1 MKDWKWFI
9 YGPID
14 DKKYFFKLKH
24 LIKSKYLENT
34 IIFKSPIYEKHKKKL
49 IFRNSSFLL
58 QTSKSENFNFSISE
72 ALENLKPV
80 IVTVNSPWDIV
91 KNNNLGYLFD
101 SSSKSIRGIINKLS
115 SLNKDRYF
123 ILVNNIKSYDS
134 KFSWS
139 IFLDKILN

>member
-1 MKDWKWFI
+1 MKNI
-9 YGPID
+9 
-14 DKKYFFKLKH
+14 
-24 LIKSKYLENT
+24 
-34 IIFKSPIYEKHKKKL
+34 KKKL

-72 ALENLKPV
+72 ALENIKPV

-91 KNNNLGYLFD
+91 KKNNLGYLFD
-101 SSSKSIRGIINKLS
+101 SSSKSIRSIINKLS